1 MTTSGMPV
9 DARPAGLRWH
19 HECPVSGPYRL
30 DLTVSVLRR
39 LSTNVVDLLT
49 PGGQYVRAL
58 AGSREPAI
66 ARVSQ
71 VRLEALSVTLEGDD
85 SALVLELEGRS
96 DGGV

>member
-19 HECPVSGPYRL
+19 HECPASVPYRL

-39 LSTNVVDLLT
+39 LSTNVVDVLT

-58 AGSREPAI
+58 AGSREPVI
-66 ARVSQ
+66 ARVTQ
-71 VRLEALSVTLEGDD
+71 VRPEALPVTLEGHD
-85 SALVLELEGRS
+85 SALVLEL
-96 DGGV
+96 